1 MGENCVKIRAAERWD
16 LAFSRLKFKLVKN
29 PEKNR
34 KKEERPILNI
44 KNGEQKK
51 TSFVENDD

>member
-29 PEKNR
+29 PEKSR
-34 KKEERPILNI
+34 KEGRPILDI

>member
-1 MGENCVKIRAAERWD
+1 MKIRAAERWD

-34 KKEERPILNI
+34 KKKRDLFSIS
-44 KNGEQKK
+44 K
-51 TSFVENDD
+51 TESKRKLLLLKMTIDI